1 LSEWA
6 LAGVDEWWVAGA
18 RIESRLTH
26 GRARSSGREIVA
38 DDARDDA
45 LLARSEHAAGA
56 LRAIARELT
65 DARVRL
71 VTRAATDGDA
81 ATMSVT
87 IDGVSLVT
95 DAQHAAADVAL
106 LRRFTSMP
114 IAGEAPR
121 DRALVWRNGSAA
133 VLLHEAIG
141 HANEHGHAPAG
152 WPAWLHVDAPLAKR
166 RASFGDVPLL
176 RMSTLT
182 AWQRDAPFE
191 APQDA
196 IDVQLVAGGRYEPLS
211 ETVTIHVAVATLG
224 DRRLAPFTLE
234 WPRAAV
240 ARVLAGA
247 TGGPI
252 RYPGVVCS
260 REGQEL
266 FVASF
271 APLMVTR

>member
-6 LAGVDEWWVAGA
+6 LASIDESWVGGA
-18 RIESRLTH
+18 RAQSRVIH
-26 GRARSSGREIVA
+26 GRARISGRQIVA

-45 LLARSEHAAGA
+45 LLARSEHAADA

-65 DARVRL
+65 AARVRL
-71 VTRAATDGDA
+71 VTRAATDGDT

-87 IDGVSLVT
+87 IGGVSLVT

-121 DRALVWRNGSAA
+121 DRPLVWRNGSAA

-141 HANEHGHAPAG
+141 HANEHGHLPAG
-152 WPAWLHVDAPLAKR
+152 WPAWLQVDAPLAMR
-166 RASFGDVPLL
+166 RASFADVPLL

-182 AWQRDAPFE
+182 AWQRDAPFA
-191 APQDA
+191 APHDA
-196 IDVQLVAGGRYEPLS
+196 IDIQLVAGGRYEPLT

-240 ARVLAGA
+240 ALSVAGA

-271 APLMVTR
+271 APVMVTR

>member
-6 LAGVDEWWVAGA
+6 LASVDESWVAGA
-18 RIESRLTH
+18 RVESRLIH
-26 GRARSSGREIVA
+26 GRARTRGREIVA

-45 LLARSEHAAGA
+45 LVTRSEHAAGA
-56 LRAIARELT
+56 LRGIAHELT

-87 IDGVSLVT
+87 IAGVSLLT

-114 IAGEAPR
+114 VAGEAPR
-121 DRALVWRNGSAA
+121 DRPIVWRNGSAA

-141 HANEHGHAPAG
+141 HANEHGHAPID
-152 WPAWLHVDAPLAKR
+152 WPAWLHVDAPLAMR
-166 RASFGDVPLL
+166 RASFADVPLL

-182 AWQRDAPFE
+182 AWQRAAPFDE
-191 APQDA
+191 PDGA
-196 IDVQLVAGGRYEPLS
+196 IEVQLVAGGRYEPLT
-211 ETVTIHVAVATLG
+211 EMVTIHIAVATLG
-224 DRRLAPFTLE
+224 DERLAPFTLE
-234 WPRAAV
+234 RPRVAV
-240 ARVLAGA
+240 ARSLAGA
-247 TGGPI
+247 SGGPI
-252 RYPGVVCS
+252 RNPGVVCS

-266 FVASF
+266 FVGSF
-271 APLMVTR
+271 APVMVTR